1 MHEIIKLLDTNKK
14 GVEESVIRE
23 TEQKLNIRFPNQYV
37 QLFKLANGSEVGEWT
52 LFPIK
57 DPKNMKKT
65 WDDVVRQNEEV
76 LDDEISENLI
86 AIAEDGTGD
95 YLCLKVKDGKAK
107 DPIFLWLHESD
118 ETEELA
124 PTLKDFIIATTQEEL
139 ENFDEE

>member
-1 MHEIIKLLDTNKK
+1 MQEIIKLLETNKK
-14 GVEESVIRE
+14 GVEESAIRE
-23 TEQKLNIRFPNQYV
+23 TEQKLNIRFPDQYV
-37 QLFKLANGSEVGEWT
+37 QLFKLANGPEVGEWT

-76 LDDEISENLI
+76 LDGEISKNLI

-95 YLCLKVKDGKAK
+95 YLCLKVEDGKAA
-107 DPIFLWLHESD
+107 DPIYLWLHESD

-124 PTLKDFIIATTQEEL
+124 LTLKDFIITTQEEL
-139 ENFDEE
+139 EDFDED

>member
-1 MHEIIKLLDTNKK
+1 MQEIIKLLETNKK
-14 GVEESVIRE
+14 GVEESTIRE
-23 TEQKLNIRFPNQYV
+23 TEQKLNVRFPDQYV
-37 QLFKLANGSEVGEWT
+37 QLFKLANGPEVGEWT

-76 LDDEISENLI
+76 LNGEISDNLI

-95 YLCLKVKDGKAK
+95 YLCLKVENGKAG
-107 DPIFLWLHESD
+107 DPIYLWLHETD

-124 PTLKDFIIATTQEEL
+124 PALKDFIIIAQEEL
-139 ENFDEE
+139 EDFDED